1 MLNFEQQLIVY
12 FHWSY
17 DEVENADYFELQEIL
32 KASIK
37 KEDETITGEELKER
51 GGIASLF

>member
-1 MLNFEQQLIVY
+1 MDFEQQLIVY

-17 DEVENADYFELQEIL
+17 DEVENASYFELQEIL
-32 KASIK
+32 NASRN

-51 GGIASLF
+51 GGIASIFQ

>member
-32 KASIK
+32 KASMK